1 MVKYCKIHY
10 WWSINM
16 WNVQSR
22 TQTYSAAHWSKSCSL
37 WTKCFLSLFACFFT
51 GCVDSACWKQ
61 DINPSEAPS
70 NLHYICNSHRLAA
83 AGVLPPRL
91 DPRVHTSTTNALFM
105 ISLCSIFP
113 PSFPSLFCLC
123 FVPRENKMFSENEI
137 RNIMFQVLTGLVFV
151 HKHGKKLPSY
161 IFFSFFCCCVCLLH
175 EPQLKPTPPYYVC
188 DPCYTWLTR
197 GVLKLYPYLTFT
209 SWYLKPNIH
218 LHPCLTYDGLFG
230 LLPSQGDIIPR
241 FFLFQVSSIETWNL
255 RIYCAWGQSW
265 SKSLILAW
273 LERSVPNLRI
283 QTMYRPD
290 GENAGRHGPPLW
302 PLLHWRMFILVCS
315 PFRYRAPEVLL
326 RSSNYSSAI
335 DLWAVGCIMAELY
348 TLRPLFP
355 GNSEVDEIFKI
366 CQVLGTVKKVRR

>member
-113 PSFPSLFCLC
+113 LLFPLFSVSASCLERTRCSQKMKLGTSCFKCWLGWFLYTNMVRSFRHTFSSLSS
-123 FVPRENKMFSENEI
+123 V
-137 RNIMFQVLTGLVFV
+137 VFV
-151 HKHGKKLPSY
+151 
-161 IFFSFFCCCVCLLH
+161 FCMNHSLNQHHPIMCVTPATPDLL
-175 EPQLKPTPPYYVC
+175 EVC
-188 DPCYTWLTR
+188 
-197 GVLKLYPYLTFT
+197 
-209 SWYLKPNIH
+209 
-218 LHPCLTYDGLFG
+218 
-230 LLPSQGDIIPR
+230 
-241 FFLFQVSSIETWNL
+241 
-255 RIYCAWGQSW
+255 
-265 SKSLILAW
+265 
-273 LERSVPNLRI
+273 
-283 QTMYRPD
+283 
-290 GENAGRHGPPLW
+290 
-302 PLLHWRMFILVCS
+302 
-315 PFRYRAPEVLL
+315 
-326 RSSNYSSAI
+326 
-335 DLWAVGCIMAELY
+335 
-348 TLRPLFP
+348 
-355 GNSEVDEIFKI
+355 
-366 CQVLGTVKKVRR
+366 